1 MFRTLSKP
9 IRTVLRWQVAATAL
23 VALLAAYWV
32 GIHGAVS
39 ALLGGAVSTLS
50 GLAFAAVASLSKTK
64 TLEGTLVGA
73 LRAES
78 AKIGVIVVLLWL
90 VFVVYKD
97 IVAVAFIGTFAVTVI
112 IFSMAFFVRDVDPN
126 GA

>member
-1 MFRTLSKP
+1 VFRTLSKP